1 MYVYSMLHTILRRT
15 FMKTTKP
22 AKFSPVKYMKPKLR
36 IINDNNDNNT
46 NCVLHGSELNKL
58 TSYTKFF
65 NKQNYSLSD
74 FYKQNDAHSSILP
87 LVSLDN
93 KSFGSLLEDIIR
105 ERFGLEKS
113 THSSYDASLNGIK
126 FEQKSSRYWRT
137 LGDFKWQHV
146 MKDHPY
152 DILILIAIDFQSIKV
167 YTMTKTTFLE
177 LINKNIVK
185 QQGGAEGQGYWF
197 TRNKVRDYLTEIKTK
212 EQFLD
217 FIRSTQEFIRSTQVI

>member
-1 MYVYSMLHTILRRT
+1 MHSNKKLNLNMLHTILRRT
-15 FMKTTKP
+15 FMKTTKH
-22 AKFSPVKYMKPKLR
+22 SPVKFMKPSSVSMR
-36 IINDNNDNNT
+36 INNNN
-46 NCVLHGSELNKL
+46 NNSSVLHGNELTQLN
-58 TSYTKFF
+58 SYTKFF

-74 FYKQNDAHSSILP
+74 FYKQNNAHSSILP
-87 LVSLDN
+87 LISLDN
-93 KSFGSLLEDIIR
+93 KSFGSIMEDIVR

-152 DILILIAIDFQSIKV
+152 DILILIAIDFQSIRV

-177 LINKNIVK
+177 LIDKNIVK

-197 TRNKVRDYLTEIKTK
+197 TRNKVRDYLTEIDTK
-212 EQFLD
+212 EQFID
-217 FIRSTQEFIRSTQVI
+217 FIQSVKSI